1 MKNRF
6 FSVFLFLLILSA
18 AAFARADELRVM
30 SYNVWLAPTPE
41 SNDWPARRDNLVAD
55 IRATDPDLFGLQEAY
70 KHQLDYI
77 MAALE
82 KYSYVGV
89 GRDDGAEGGEY
100 CPVLFK
106 TEKFDL
112 LDSGTFW
119 LSETPDVPG
128 KKGWDAAC
136 NRVVS
141 WAKLR
146 DKTNDRV
153 LVYANTHFDH
163 ISELARGE
171 SSKLILKFKEEKAKG
186 LPFIITGDFNSV
198 ETDAAYKTIVAGL
211 RDARKAARA
220 ARGGVRT
227 WPAEKPVKAGENVI
241 DYIFLTDEFTVES
254 FDIHSDPPQ
263 SDPLPSDHYSIDA
276 RLTW

>member
-1 MKNRF
+1 MKRRF
-6 FSVFLFLLILSA
+6 LTAALICL
-18 AAFARADELRVM
+18 AAFSALAGAGELRVM

-55 IRATDPDLFGLQEAY
+55 IRTTDPDLFGLQEAY

-77 MAALE
+77 MAALGD
-82 KYSYVGV
+82 YSFVGV

-100 CPVLFK
+100 CPVLYK

-119 LSETPDVPG
+119 LSETPDIPG

-146 DKTNDRV
+146 EKESGRI

-163 ISELARGE
+163 ISEKARGE
-171 SSKLILKFKEEKAKG
+171 SSKLILKFKEEKAKD

-198 ETDAAYKTIVAGL
+198 DTDAAYTTIVSGL
-211 RDARKAARA
+211 RDARKAAKT

-227 WPAEKPVKAGENVI
+227 WPAEKPVKKGENVI
-241 DYIFLTDEFTVES
+241 DYIFLTDDFTVES
-254 FDIHSDPPQ
+254 FDIHINPPNN
-263 SDPLPSDHYSIDA
+263 DPLPSDHYSIDA
-276 RLTW
+276 LLTW

>member
-1 MKNRF
+1 MKRRF
-6 FSVFLFLLILSA
+6 LTAALICL
-18 AAFARADELRVM
+18 AAFSALAGAGELRVM

-77 MAALE
+77 MAALGD
-82 KYSYVGV
+82 YSFVGV

-100 CPVLFK
+100 CPVLYK

-119 LSETPDVPG
+119 LSETPDIPG

-146 DKTNDRV
+146 EKESGRV

-163 ISELARGE
+163 ISEKARGE
-171 SSKLILKFKEEKAKG
+171 SSKLILKFKEEKAKD
-186 LPFIITGDFNSV
+186 LPFVITGDFNSV
-198 ETDAAYKTIVAGL
+198 DTDAAYTTIVSGL
-211 RDARKAARA
+211 RDARKAAKT

-227 WPAEKPVKAGENVI
+227 WPAEKPVKKGENVI
-241 DYIFLTDEFTVES
+241 DYIFLTDDFTVES
-254 FDIHSDPPQ
+254 FDIHINPPNN
-263 SDPLPSDHYSIDA
+263 DPLPSDHYSIDA
-276 RLTW
+276 LLTW

>member
-1 MKNRF
+1 MKRRF
-6 FSVFLFLLILSA
+6 LTAALLCL
-18 AAFARADELRVM
+18 AAFTAVGSAGELRVM
-30 SYNVWLAPTPE
+30 SYNIWLAPTPE
-41 SNDWPARRDNLVAD
+41 SNDWPARRGNLVAD

-77 MAALE
+77 MAELGQ
-82 KYSYVGV
+82 YSFVGV

-119 LSETPDVPG
+119 LSETPEVPG
-128 KKGWDAAC
+128 KKGWGAAC

-146 DKTNDRV
+146 EKESGRV

-186 LPFIITGDFNSV
+186 LPFVITGDFNAV
-198 ETDAAYKTIVAGL
+198 DTDAAYTTIVSGL
-211 RDARKAARA
+211 RDARKAAKA

-227 WPAEKPVKAGENVI
+227 WPAEKPVKEGENVI
-241 DYIFLTDEFTVES
+241 DYIFLTGDFTVES
-254 FDIHSDPPQ
+254 FDIHINPPS

-276 RLTW
+276 LLTW

>member
-1 MKNRF
+1 MKRRF
-6 FSVFLFLLILSA
+6 LA
-18 AAFARADELRVM
+18 AALICLAAFSALAGAGELRVM

-77 MAALE
+77 MAALGD
-82 KYSYVGV
+82 YSFVGV

-100 CPVLFK
+100 CPVLYK

-112 LDSGTFW
+112 LDFGTFW
-119 LSETPDVPG
+119 LSETPDIPG

-146 DKTNDRV
+146 EKESGRV

-163 ISELARGE
+163 ISEKARGE

-186 LPFIITGDFNSV
+186 LPFVITGDFNSV
-198 ETDAAYKTIVAGL
+198 DTDAAYTTIVSGL
-211 RDARKAARA
+211 RDARKAAKT

-227 WPAEKPVKAGENVI
+227 WPAEKPVKKGENVI
-241 DYIFLTDEFTVES
+241 DYIFLTDDFTVES
-254 FDIHSDPPQ
+254 FDIHINPPNN
-263 SDPLPSDHYSIDA
+263 DPLPSDHYSIDA
-276 RLTW
+276 LLTW

>member
-1 MKNRF
+1 MKTRF
-6 FSVFLFLLILSA
+6 LAAVLLLLVLAASA
-18 AAFARADELRVM
+18 FVRAGELRVM
-30 SYNVWLAPTPE
+30 SFNVWLAPTPE
-41 SNDWPARRDNLVAD
+41 SNDWPARRGNLAAE
-55 IRATDPDLFGLQEAY
+55 IRAADPDLFGLQEAY

-77 MAALE
+77 ADALGG
-82 KYSYVGV
+82 YTYVGV

-106 TEKFDL
+106 SEKFDL

-119 LSETPDVPG
+119 LSETPEIPG

-146 DKTNDRV
+146 EKSSGRV

-163 ISELARGE
+163 VSEKARGE
-171 SSKLILKFKEEKAKG
+171 SSKLILKFKEEKAKD

-198 ETDAAYKTIVAGL
+198 DTDAAYTTIVSGL
-211 RDARKAARA
+211 RDARKAART

-227 WPAEKPVKAGENVI
+227 WPAETPVKPGEHVI
-241 DYIFLTDEFTVES
+241 DYIFLTDEFTVET
-254 FDIHSDPPQ
+254 FDIHTAPPQ
-263 SDPLPSDHYSIDA
+263 SGPLPSDHYAVDA
-276 RLTW
+276 LLTW

>member
-1 MKNRF
+1 MKCRF
-6 FSVFLFLLILSA
+6 LT
-18 AAFARADELRVM
+18 AAFICLAAVSTLCSGGELRVM
-30 SYNVWLAPTPE
+30 SFNVWLAPTPE

-77 MAALE
+77 VSALGE
-82 KYSYVGV
+82 YTYVGV
-89 GRDDGAEGGEY
+89 GRDDGTEGGEF

-119 LSETPDVPG
+119 LSETPEIPG
-128 KKGWDAAC
+128 RKGWDAAC

-141 WAKLR
+141 WAKFR
-146 DKTNDRV
+146 DRASGRV

-163 ISELARGE
+163 VSEKARGE
-171 SSKLILKFKEEKAKG
+171 SSKLILKFKEEKAKD
-186 LPFIITGDFNSV
+186 LPFIITGDFNSLD
-198 ETDAAYKTIVAGL
+198 TDAAYTTIVGGL
-211 RDARKAARA
+211 RDARKAART

-241 DYIFLTDEFTVES
+241 DYIFLTDDFTVET

-276 RLTW
+276 LLTW

>member
-1 MKNRF
+1 MKRRF
-6 FSVFLFLLILSA
+6 LTAVLICLA
-18 AAFARADELRVM
+18 AASALAGAGELRVM

-77 MAALE
+77 MAALGD
-82 KYSYVGV
+82 YSFVGV

-100 CPVLFK
+100 CPVLYK

-119 LSETPDVPG
+119 LSETPDIPG

-146 DKTNDRV
+146 EKESGRI

-163 ISELARGE
+163 ISEKARGE
-171 SSKLILKFKEEKAKG
+171 SSKLILKFKEEKAKD

-198 ETDAAYKTIVAGL
+198 DTDAAYTTIVSGL
-211 RDARKAARA
+211 RDARKAAKT

-227 WPAEKPVKAGENVI
+227 WPAEKPVKKGENVI
-241 DYIFLTDEFTVES
+241 DYIFLTDDFTVES
-254 FDIHSDPPQ
+254 FDIHINPPNN
-263 SDPLPSDHYSIDA
+263 DPLPSDHYSIDA
-276 RLTW
+276 LLTW